1 MYLLTEKELKK
12 LNRQELLEVL
22 LAQSKKIDRLQAQLK
37 ETKEKLAE
45 KELMISE
52 AGSIAEAS
60 LVLNNIFADAQK
72 AADQY
77 LENIRL
83 MQSSTRTIFNTHPDY
98 EGFTLDHTEGRGYTR
113 RFYYRR
119 NKYNLSYDANGGTP
133 YPDERVYFGKA
144 LTEYNHI
151 PSKAGEEFEG
161 WFYDAGFNNPV
172 GWDTRLRNSQHGE
185 EQSDEN
191 SIE

>member
-1 MYLLTEKELKK
+1 MTEKDLKK

-83 MQSSTRTIFNTHPDY
+83 MHQRAKAEYEKGELETIGADNAY
-98 EGFTLDHTEGRGYTR
+98 EESAAFE
-113 RFYYRR
+113 
-119 NKYNLSYDANGGTP
+119 AA
-133 YPDERVYFGKA
+133 E
-144 LTEYNHI
+144 LTE
-151 PSKAGEEFEG
+151 
-161 WFYDAGFNNPV
+161 
-172 GWDTRLRNSQHGE
+172 
-185 EQSDEN
+185 
-191 SIE
+191 